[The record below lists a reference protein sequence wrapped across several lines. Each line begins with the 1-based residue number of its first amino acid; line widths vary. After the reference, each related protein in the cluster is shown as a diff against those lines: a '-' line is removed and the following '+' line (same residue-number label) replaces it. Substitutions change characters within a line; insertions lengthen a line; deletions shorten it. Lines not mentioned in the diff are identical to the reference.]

1 MQQQRYRKQDQES
14 ARTSHGFHGD
24 WSKSPKFT
32 SWGSSAQ
39 AEAATKHRRKEH
51 SCLKQTSNC
60 ALTTQRAQVI
70 EAGGGIGYDYATRP
84 GRRRAVGQCVAR
96 GRKSR
101 YSESMSSPR
110 DLLSRLFSIAIPG
123 DLLLLLRPARR

>member
-51 SCLKQTSNC
+51 SCLKQTSHW
-60 ALTTQRAQVI
+60 ALTTQRAQI
-70 EAGGGIGYDYATRP
+70 TEASGRHRLRLCHPTGASQVREPTRCTP
-84 GRRRAVGQCVAR
+84 PQ
-96 GRKSR
+96 
-101 YSESMSSPR
+101 
-110 DLLSRLFSIAIPG
+110 IP
-123 DLLLLLRPARR
+123 L

>member
-39 AEAATKHRRKEH
+39 AEAATKHRRKGAFLPQANLALGVDH
-51 SCLKQTSNC
+51 AAC
-60 ALTTQRAQVI
+60 ANH
-70 EAGGGIGYDYATRP
+70 
-84 GRRRAVGQCVAR
+84 
-96 GRKSR
+96 
-101 YSESMSSPR
+101 
-110 DLLSRLFSIAIPG
+110 
-123 DLLLLLRPARR
+123 